1 MTTNDK
7 STDKAEALP
16 ALTPL
21 LEEAASET
29 IVGGNRNDDL
39 RGTDEAETILG
50 RGGNDLLYGLAG
62 DDVLDGGHGRDTLY
76 GGAGNDTLDGGLG
89 SDTFHFTLG
98 EDGSDTVEDF
108 TSGEDKFMVSWS
120 QADSVETFFETLT
133 LTDTADG
140 NLFITDGELF
150 SITLIGQSASNITAS
165 DWIIV

>member
-39 RGTDEAETILG
+39 RVTDEAETILG

-62 DDVLDGGHGRDTLY
+62 DDVLGGGHGRDTLY

-89 SDTFHFTLG
+89 SDTCHFTIG
-98 EDGSDTVEDF
+98 ESGSNTLEDF
-108 TSGEDKFMVSWS
+108 TSGEDKIKVSGS
-120 QADSVETFFETLT
+120 QADSVEIFVETLT

-150 SITLIGQSASNITAS
+150 AITLIGQSASNITAS
-165 DWIIV
+165 DWILV

>member
-21 LEEAASET
+21 LEEAASEM

-39 RGTDEAETILG
+39 RGTDEAETILD

-76 GGAGNDTLDGGLG
+76 GGAGNDTLDG
-89 SDTFHFTLG
+89 DTSHYDRLYG
-98 EDGSDTVEDF
+98 GAGDDY
-108 TSGEDKFMVSWS
+108 
-120 QADSVETFFETLT
+120 
-133 LTDTADG
+133 LTDEGATYMWGGSGDDTLDATR
-140 NLFITDGELF
+140 NVKSNWWAELHGGKGDD
-150 SITLIGQSASNITAS
+150 LL
-165 DWIIV
+165 